1 MIHQCIL
8 LRVLGHMSKVILY
21 LKKRIT
27 VYFLWLLT
35 PREIILRQRDKIY
48 GINLSTRKQSAM
60 LFFVVGALGWLLYS
74 SLFYVNFDNLIA
86 KKNQKISD
94 LNDNLI
100 VAKKDQKKLGNL
112 EKKASSMIFNRAVLE
127 D

>member
-1 MIHQCIL
+1 
-8 LRVLGHMSKVILY
+8 MSKVILY

-60 LFFVVGALGWLLYS
+60 LFFVVGALFLEINLAIGYLKKPGIFRIAGSLNILNKNGSTFCNLSGPPKLNNITAFFIKCFFLL
-74 SLFYVNFDNLIA
+74 
-86 KKNQKISD
+86 
-94 LNDNLI
+94 
-100 VAKKDQKKLGNL
+100 
-112 EKKASSMIFNRAVLE
+112 
-127 D
+127 